1 MLHPNEMKHT
11 VLFLKYMLY
20 LVSRKRS
27 RAELTAVDNDQHY
40 QVMKA
45 GTIYDAMVTT
55 GTLMSYGEVAGI
67 LPL

>member
-1 MLHPNEMKHT
+1 MLHPNEVKHT

-27 RAELTAVDNDQHY
+27 NDQRY

-45 GTIYDAMVTT
+45 GTIYDAMVTM
-55 GTLMSYGEVAGI
+55 GTLMPYGEVAGI